1 MNEIQVLR
9 DYKVVKANDIIQRA
23 RFSLSAQEQKII
35 LYIISRIK
43 PFDKELVEQTFNI
56 LEFCKVCGLD
66 EDNGAN
72 YQYIKKNLKGLRDK
86 SIWIKLP
93 NGTETTVSWLNK
105 VTISKQS
112 GVVKLK
118 FDDDMKPYL
127 LQLSKNFTSF
137 ELIYTLAMKSQYSI
151 RFYELLKS
159 YQWMGKIEFD
169 IENLKVLLEAEN
181 YINFKDFRKKVL
193 EIALREISTFSDIKI
208 TYELKKE
215 GKKFTQITFFIVQKS
230 ELSEIYLT
238 HKNIY
243 SIIDPSVPNLYDK
256 YFGNDKATETL

>member
-1 MNEIQVLR
+1 M
-9 DYKVVKANDIIQRA
+9 
-23 RFSLSAQEQKII
+23 
-35 LYIISRIK
+35 
-43 PFDKELVEQTFNI
+43 
-56 LEFCKVCGLD
+56 
-66 EDNGAN
+66 
-72 YQYIKKNLKGLRDK
+72 
-86 SIWIKLP
+86 P
-93 NGTETTVSWLNK
+93 NGTETTVSWLSK

-112 GVVKLK
+112 GIVKVK

-137 ELIYTLAMKSQYSI
+137 EIIYTLAMKSQYSI
-151 RFYELLKS
+151 RLYELLKS
-159 YQWMGKIEFD
+159 YQWMGKISFD
-169 IENLKVLLEAEN
+169 IGNLKELLEAEN

-215 GKKFTQITFFIVQKS
+215 GKKFTQITFFIDQKS

-243 SIIDPSVPNLYDK
+243 SIIDPSIPKLYDK
-256 YFGNDKATETL
+256 YFGIDQDSNP